1 MISFVEKPQPDQ
13 LVEIA
18 AVGDDSFA
26 RGLGY
31 YSGPIQLNPDPI
43 LRGQAGGKG
52 VDLYA
57 EMEAKDPTIFSG
69 LQTRKLAL
77 CGLDWEV
84 LPGDGDPKVAE
95 WVATHLDNL
104 PGFFWDLFE
113 LCDAIAKGY
122 AVSEILWGPTADGRI
137 GIAEIKSRHQRRFV
151 FAADGALRL
160 LSDQNSSEG
169 AAVPP
174 RKFLI
179 HTFMGEHENPYGT
192 GVLSRIYWYYWF
204 KKNAVKFWALFA
216 EKFGGPTAVGKYPA
230 GTDPAARAALLAAL
244 NALQQETVVTI
255 PNNMTAEFLEAQ
267 RRGSI
272 DTYSEFMAYLDRQ
285 ETLAILGQ
293 TLTSGEGD
301 RSGSLALGRVHADV
315 RQDLLEADAT
325 SLLGVIN
332 GQLVPWLV
340 DWNWIVTAYPKFT
353 FKLDPPEDL
362 VQLATRDKTLQAM
375 GVPIPR
381 SYAQRRYGIPD
392 PETPDDV
399 LVAPAPAPALG
410 FADPLDTIFAPTDAF
425 LARRR
430 GSRP

>member
-1 MISFVEKPQPDQ
+1 MIHFVEKPQPDQ

-104 PGFFWDLFE
+104 PGFFWDVFE

-137 GIAEIKSRHQRRFV
+137 GIAEIKSRHQRRFL
-151 FAADGALRL
+151 FDTGGALRL
-160 LSDQNSSEG
+160 LSDQDSSEG
-169 AAVPP
+169 TPVPA

-204 KKNAVKFWALFA
+204 KKNAAKFWALFA
-216 EKFGGPTAVGKYPA
+216 EKFGGPTAVGKYPP
-230 GTDPAARAALLAAL
+230 GTDSPARAALLAAM
-244 NALQQETVVTI
+244 NAMQQETAIVI

-272 DTYSEFMAYLDRQ
+272 DTYSEFMKYLDQQ
-285 ETLAILGQ
+285 ETLALLGQ
-293 TLTSGEGD
+293 TLTSGEGQ

-332 GQLVPWLV
+332 GQLIPWLV
-340 DWNWIVTAYPKFT
+340 DWNWIVTTYPKFM

-362 VQLATRDKTLQAM
+362 VQLATRDKTLQTM

-381 SYAQRRYGIPD
+381 SYVQRRYGIPD
-392 PETPDDV
+392 PENATDV
-399 LVAPAPAPALG
+399 LEARVASLAPGLG
-410 FADPLDTIFAPTDAF
+410 FSEIFREIDRLLDG
-425 LARRR
+425 R
-430 GSRP
+430 GSQ